1 MENNPYL
8 IQLQKLIEALHT
20 SEIRLARK
28 HILAYESNHT
38 TKHRKM
44 FLLFQL
50 ICHKSRHD
58 YSRIKQKVS
67 PNSNNDSFN
76 RLIKRTINRVYESL
90 MLDVNISRKDAY
102 NEFFRVQIDVRKKL
116 IRAQI
121 LLSKGLI
128 DQAKRNIRLIKRTT
142 KVYELYDELVESLF
156 LLQRV
161 YGNAKE
167 FKEFKIVKAEIKRY
181 EHTRKLL
188 LESKSLYHSI
198 KAELSTSLVKN
209 KEKRDVFTEIHK
221 LKEYFDETSSYKI
234 LSYYLLLM
242 MEFYYMNN
250 QYKAEIETGLNF
262 ISHLKQQK
270 SIYSKNR
277 ISLIYSSLSNSLIGA
292 CDFLNTDKF
301 ADASIKWAKNNPT
314 LDHLIALEQ
323 KVKALIYLGKHERA
337 LEEIERILSHS
348 LIEKYPFQ
356 KTKADYF
363 SAVIAFLLCD
373 YKFASRKVYDLG
385 FIEKDK
391 EGWNLWIRL
400 LRVMISL
407 EKEDISTV
415 DFELESFRKY
425 LERIGVDKSS
435 RMQMI
440 FNVLH
445 QLERNDFDFAATYK
459 KNEINFQL
467 LRSLGKPYK
476 WDSTTAEIVVFHEW
490 FEAKACKRE
499 YNPTFSRYKLDL
511 LPENFELEKI

>member
-50 ICHKSRHD
+50 ICRKSRHD

-90 MLDVNISRKDAY
+90 LLDVNISRKDAY
-102 NEFFRVQIDVRKKL
+102 NEIFRVQINVRKQL
-116 IRAQI
+116 IGAQI

-128 DQAKRNIRLIKRTT
+128 DQSKRRLELIRRTT
-142 KVYELYDELVESLF
+142 KVYELYDELVECLY
-156 LLQRV
+156 LLKRF
-161 YGNAKE
+161 YTNTKDA
-167 FKEFKIVKAEIKRY
+167 VKFNEVEDEIKY
-181 EHTRKLL
+181 IEHCRKLHL
-188 LESKSLYHSI
+188 DSKSLYQSI
-198 KAELSTSLVKN
+198 KIKLSSSLARNEDSKN
-209 KEKRDVFTEIHK
+209 IFGEIH
-221 LKEYFDETSSYKI
+221 LIKEHYDETASYKI

-277 ISLIYSSLSNSLIGA
+277 IMQIYSSLSNTLIGA
-292 CDFLNTDKF
+292 SDFFNAYKF
-301 ADASIKWAKNNPT
+301 AEASLLSSKTSPSLNY
-314 LDHLIALEQ
+314 LLALEQ

-385 FIEKDK
+385 FIEKDR

-435 RMQMI
+435 RIQMI

-445 QLERNDFDFAATYK
+445 QLERNDFNFAATYK

-467 LRSLGKPYK
+467 LSSLGKPYK

-490 FEAKACKRE
+490 FEAKAYKRE